1 MHFDPGTEQLGG
13 FIKVQGALRVGH
25 VTSAQANQLI
35 QETQAIERVLG
46 C

>member
-1 MHFDPGTEQLGG
+1 MHFDPGTER
-13 FIKVQGALRVGH
+13 KVQGALRVGH

-35 QETQAIERVLG
+35 QATQAIERVLG